1 MLIPYDKGNI
11 VSMLHEDAT
20 VLSETWTEQGTQMD
34 VRLPT
39 SLADELSAYHIESA
53 ENTCFTADADED
65 SSNDA

>member
-39 SLADELSAYHIESA
+39 SLADELSAYHIEPA
-53 ENTCFTADADED
+53 ADTDFTADADED
-65 SSNDA
+65 SINDA